1 MGVSRRSF
9 VSLCSF
15 ALLAGSLSAAV
26 EKEKLADLQ
35 ARFDKESS
43 SVHKAKLLEK
53 LGGAQF
59 EETRRLEKTGDFN
72 SVGLLWEKFRDNARA
87 TLEALK
93 KQHADAERH
102 SNGYRELEVV
112 LREGIR
118 ELDQTLM
125 LAPEE
130 FRPPLQLVR
139 GDLAAMDDEVLRLL
153 FPRRSIDMPA
163 TPPAAPPAA
172 PTTPENQP

>member
-1 MGVSRRSF
+1 MGLSRKSF
-9 VSLCSF
+9 ILFCSF
-15 ALLAGSLSAAV
+15 ALLAGPLFAAA

-59 EETRRLEKTGDFN
+59 EETRRLEKVGDFN
-72 SVGLLWEKFRDNARA
+72 SVGLLWEKFRDNGRV

-118 ELDQTLM
+118 ELDQTL
-125 LAPEE
+125 LIAPEE
-130 FRPPLQLVR
+130 FRPPLQIVR
-139 GDLAAMDDEVLRLL
+139 GDLAAMDDEVLRML
-153 FPRRSIDMPA
+153 FPRRSIDLPS
-163 TPPAAPPAA
+163 TPAAARA
-172 PTTPENQP
+172 SPEKQP

>member
-1 MGVSRRSF
+1 MGVSRKLF
-9 VSLCSF
+9 AGFCSVM
-15 ALLAGSLSAAV
+15 LLAGSLFAAA

-59 EETRRLEKTGDFN
+59 EETRLLEKTGDFN
-72 SVGLLWEKFRDNARA
+72 SVGLLWEKFRDNGRA

-118 ELDQTLM
+118 ELEQTML
-125 LAPEE
+125 LAPAE
-130 FRPPLQLVR
+130 FRPPLQIVR
-139 GDLAAMDDEVLRLL
+139 SDLAAMDDEVLRLL
-153 FPRRSIDMPA
+153 FPRRSIDLPP
-163 TPPAAPPAA
+163 TPSTAPP
-172 PTTPENQP
+172 TPEKQP

>member
-1 MGVSRRSF
+1 MGLSRKSF
-9 VSLCSF
+9 LSLCSL
-15 ALLAGSLSAAV
+15 ALLACLPSAAA

-35 ARFDKESS
+35 ARFDRESS

-59 EETRRLEKTGDFN
+59 EETRRLEKAGDFN

-87 TLEALK
+87 TLDALK

-130 FRPPLQLVR
+130 FRPPLQIVR
-139 GDLAAMDDEVLRLL
+139 GDLAAMDDQVLRML
-153 FPRRSIDMPA
+153 FPRRSIDIPPTPQP
-163 TPPAAPPAA
+163 TPPIAPPS
-172 PTTPENQP
+172 PENQP

>member
-1 MGVSRRSF
+1 MRLSRKSF
-9 VSLCSF
+9 IGFCSF
-15 ALLAGSLSAAV
+15 ALLAGALFAAV

-59 EETRRLEKTGDFN
+59 EETRRLEKVGDFN
-72 SVGLLWEKFRDNARA
+72 SVGLLWEKFRDNGRA

-118 ELDQTLM
+118 ELDQTLL

-130 FRPPLQLVR
+130 FRPPLQIVR
-139 GDLAAMDDEVLRLL
+139 RDLAAMDDEVLRLL
-153 FPRRSIDMPA
+153 FPRRSIDLPPTPA
-163 TPPAAPPAA
+163 AAPPS
-172 PTTPENQP
+172 PEKQP